1 MEEEVFK
8 NPLAKKIWD
17 KIMVLSSTQAD
28 DSDLPKFLNYDFIL
42 PAHLYAT
49 TLSYVATKP
58 NPKVRGLQNTTIYSL
73 YPVLIAF
80 GINIYLTRHSVETH
94 GSPYSIKTDEK
105 EIELAQQNASKACD
119 SLKIVPIFLEELINH
134 WVQDFRQQIDSKQN
148 YKNYKIKKRIAK
160 KYLEQAVIYGY
171 CLAPEIIIP

>member
-1 MEEEVFK
+1 VENEVFK
-8 NPLAKKIWD
+8 SPLAKKIWD
-17 KIMVLSSTQAD
+17 KLIDLLSTQTD

-58 NPKVRGLQNTTIYSL
+58 NPKVRGLQNTAIYSL
-73 YPVLIAF
+73 YQILIVS
-80 GINIYLTRHSVETH
+80 GINIYLAKHSIETH

-105 EIELAQQNASKACD
+105 EIELAQQNASKAYD
-119 SLKIVPIFLEELINH
+119 SLKIVPIFLEELINYA
-134 WVQDFRQQIDSKQN
+134 VQNSRHQIDSKQN

-171 CLAPEIIIP
+171 CLAKEIIAQ